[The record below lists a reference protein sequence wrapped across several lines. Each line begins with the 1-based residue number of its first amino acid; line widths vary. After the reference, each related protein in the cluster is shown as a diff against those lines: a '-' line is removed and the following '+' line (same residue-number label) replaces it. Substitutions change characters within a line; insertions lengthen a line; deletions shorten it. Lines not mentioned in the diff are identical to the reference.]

1 MGGLFKAGS
10 GFSILK
16 KWTSSSRPR
25 AADALDKLEGRG
37 AKMNAKQ
44 RAEFLAREDAKE
56 VKGNGLAANTPLSS
70 RYA

>member
-1 MGGLFKAGS
+1 MGGLGKSKLFGW
-10 GFSILK
+10 L
-16 KWTSSSRPR
+16 SSSRPR

-44 RAEFLAREDAKE
+44 RADFLRRESFKE
-56 VKGNGLAANTPLSS
+56 SSGDGLAANTPLSS